1 MTPDPNEEDRDEFG
15 EDDSASSGSEEAE
28 WDESLQR
35 RIINIDR
42 LEDEWAEQL
51 ESASL
56 VVQVQYRDSDAEA
69 ALRRIGYFFKTKQTQ
84 RVSREYPAAFLVGLN
99 FVASSQMQQATLW
112 PYVFAG
118 LGDLKASESNKDLI
132 SRLHRLAL
140 NKFRLERFEHP
151 LGRIGEIQIHAGIPV
166 SSQEKFVRK
175 LIREFKREIDFDH
188 LSFNESIRSMGGD
201 RVAAASL
208 DKQIWHFINQGGNV
222 ADDFVAKCIEIL
234 DDPDNPNSGKGLPA
248 RVSAEVASLV
258 EELGKSGVSRAG
270 KSSGR
275 IKAPRLVWSKSIE
288 NELELVFPTLPEAQ
302 RSSVRWTVESG
313 DQLATVDVA
322 QELAGLSRKERSYP
336 VSSPTAQ
343 LTTQFEYL
351 APGSNFFNPEYR
363 TRTWNLTLFAE
374 ELPVLFFDDEG
385 QLDGGK
391 GPLEPGLIR
400 VLVPKKTRLGPGKP
414 IVRVEGRHKLR
425 ELDAPLGWGV
435 EQVGSEWFAL
445 EIDCKEAEAIE
456 VDFGSNRPF
465 RRAIS
470 AFRKPKPLLNGLVAG
485 VFDPHGSPV
494 FSEFPA
500 FEVGSLALDDD
511 EWQYEIRDLEN
522 KPVWSAIARA
532 KSGQIAVVPPSH
544 LLGEF
549 NIRVSRGFGQ
559 TTTINRTVV
568 PDLSSDY
575 DGGLRKFRADGKGL
589 GEAEFTVARGD
600 AGLLPI
606 HFDSQIRAVALELDD
621 SDIKL
626 TARAEYEYLE
636 LFNTRSKNHTE
647 WIEPT
652 KSNVENLTELQ
663 LFFSSQVSRSAA
675 LIARWP
681 NGTTQTLTPR
691 VSSPW
696 FKFNLGELSDQA
708 NAQGSFSLEL
718 RDNLG
723 RLLPAGT
730 CYPKKLYND
739 VELDDNSQFLK
750 FSFPKGNRPDGLQ
763 LAIYSPLAPWRSPF
777 VVDLDSDTIEIP
789 EELRSLSQ
797 IAGSVAVSSPWAPH
811 DFGRTPNYDSSNTF
825 VFEVQSPD
833 WTKSP
838 ELALVHWIETGRTSN
853 QLQLIGAELA
863 WTCFLG
869 AEELFAP
876 LGVNTN
882 EIKSLAIKVLQST
895 ENSLDNYPSSK
906 RTRAESVV
914 DLIESGFVAKAAS
927 TTMAGA
933 LNQVGRP
940 LLAIIGC
947 ALDDSETAEDLL
959 NLAPA
964 SWGVSNPKATEE
976 QPSMLETLRYKL
988 DLLNFRK
995 PEVLWM
1001 IRVEEHFFANQ
1012 SEGYLPGRLLDGGN
1026 VFLNVFRVLYQDVE
1040 KLITG
1045 LGNDWAVE
1053 TASALLA
1060 KDGLA
1065 PEGLKQL
1072 LAARPILST
1081 SELKEIA
1088 GLRSRL
1094 ANWPGISLRM
1104 AVLARLA
1111 ARGNEEARSTYEA
1124 NKVFYL
1130 KMAKALPTLVEIDL
1144 TIAELALRETESAR

>member
-1 MTPDPNEEDRDEFG
+1 MTSGPNGGDWDEFG
-15 EDDSASSGSEEAE
+15 EEDSDNADFEEVE

-35 RIINIDR
+35 QLINIDR
-42 LEDEWAEQL
+42 LEEDWAEQL
-51 ESASL
+51 EGASL

-69 ALRRIGYFFKTKQTQ
+69 ALKRIGYFFKTKQTE
-84 RVSREYPAAFLVGLN
+84 RVSRDYPAAFLVGLN

-112 PYVFAG
+112 PYVFNG
-118 LGDLKASESNKDLI
+118 LGDLKATEPNKDLI

-175 LIREFKREIDFDH
+175 LIREFRREIDFDH
-188 LSFNESIRSMGGD
+188 LSFNESIRSMAGD
-201 RVAAASL
+201 RVASASL
-208 DKQIWHFINQGGNV
+208 DKQIWHFINQGGSV

-234 DDPDNPNSGKGLPA
+234 DDPDNPNSGRGLPT
-248 RVSAEVASLV
+248 RVSAEVARLV
-258 EELGKSGVSRAG
+258 DELGRSGVSRAG

-275 IKAPRLVWSKSIE
+275 IKAPRLVWSKSID
-288 NELELVFPTLPEAQ
+288 NELELIFPTLPEAQ

-351 APGSNFFNPEYR
+351 APGSNVFNPEYR

-385 QLDGGK
+385 RLDGGK

-414 IVRVEGRHKLR
+414 VITVEGKHKLR
-425 ELDAPLGWGV
+425 EVDAPLGWGV
-435 EQVGSEWFAL
+435 EQAGSEWFAL
-445 EIDCKEAEAIE
+445 EIDCSEAEAIE
-456 VDFGSNRPF
+456 VEFGSNKPF
-465 RRAIS
+465 RRAVS
-470 AFRKPKPLLNGLVAG
+470 AFRKPKPLSNGLVAG
-485 VFDPHGSPV
+485 VFEAQGSPV

-522 KPVWSAIARA
+522 RSIWSTVAKA
-532 KSGQIAVVPPSH
+532 KSGKIAITPPSQ
-544 LLGEF
+544 LIGEF

-568 PDLSSDY
+568 PQLSSDY
-575 DGGLRKFRADGKGL
+575 NGEVRKFRSDGKGL
-589 GEAEFTVARGD
+589 EELGFSVSVGEAK
-600 AGLLPI
+600 LLPI
-606 HFDSQIRAVALELDD
+606 NFESKIRAVAIELTD
-621 SDIKL
+621 SDLKL
-626 TARAEYEYLE
+626 TARSEYEYLE

-663 LFFSSQVSRSAA
+663 LFFSSQMSRTAA

-681 NGTTQTLTPR
+681 NGTTQTLSPR

-723 RLLPAGT
+723 RVLPAGT
-730 CYPKKLYND
+730 CYPKKLYNE
-739 VELDDNSQFLK
+739 VELDDESQLLT

-763 LAIYSPLAPWRSPF
+763 VGLYAPLAPWRLP
-777 VVDLDSDTIEIP
+777 VVLDLDSDTIQIP
-789 EELRSLSQ
+789 EDLRSFGQ

-825 VFEVQSPD
+825 VFEVQAPD
-833 WTKSP
+833 WAKSP
-838 ELALVHWIETGRTSN
+838 ELALVHWIATGNTSE
-853 QLQLIGAELA
+853 QLRLIDADLA

-876 LGVNTN
+876 LGVNAN
-882 EIKSLAIKVLQST
+882 EIKTLAIKVLQST
-895 ENSLDNYPSSK
+895 DNALVSYPSGK

-914 DLIESGFVAKAAS
+914 DLIESGFVAKAENRSIAN
-927 TTMAGA
+927 
-933 LNQVGRP
+933 LLDHVGRP
-940 LLAIIGC
+940 LLATIGC
-947 ALDDSETAEDLL
+947 ALDDHETSQDLL
-959 NLAPA
+959 NLAPS
-964 SWGVSNPKATEE
+964 SWGVSIPRATEE
-976 QPSMLETLRYKL
+976 QPSTLETLRYKL

-1001 IRVEEHFFANQ
+1001 IRLEEDFFASQ

-1026 VFLNVFRVLYQDVE
+1026 VFLNVFSVLYQEVE

-1053 TASALLA
+1053 TANALSLR
-1060 KDGLA
+1060 DSLM
-1065 PEGLKQL
+1065 PEGLRQL
-1072 LAARPILST
+1072 LGVRPILSPT
-1081 SELKEIA
+1081 ELREIA
-1088 GLRSRL
+1088 GLRTRI

-1104 AVLARLA
+1104 AFLARLA
-1111 ARGNEEARSTYEA
+1111 ARGNEEARSAFDA
-1124 NKVFYL
+1124 NKGFYL
-1130 KMAKALPTLVEIDL
+1130 KMAKALPALVEIDL
-1144 TIAELALRETESAR
+1144 TIAELALREMENAR

>member
-1 MTPDPNEEDRDEFG
+1 MKPDLNEEDWDEFG
-15 EDDSASSGSEEAE
+15 EDLSESDDSGEVE

-35 RIINIDR
+35 QLINIDR
-42 LEDEWAEQL
+42 LEEEWAQQL
-51 ESASL
+51 ENASL
-56 VVQVQYRDSDAEA
+56 VVQVLYNDSDAEA

-99 FVASSQMQQATLW
+99 LVASSQMQQATLW
-112 PYVFAG
+112 PYIFKG
-118 LGDLKASESNKDLI
+118 LGGLKPSESNKDLI
-132 SRLHRLAL
+132 SRLHRMAL

-175 LIREFKREIDFDH
+175 LIREFRREVDFDH
-188 LSFNESIRSMGGD
+188 LTFNESIRSMSGD

-208 DKQIWHFINQGGNV
+208 DKQIWHFINQGGSV

-248 RVSAEVASLV
+248 RVSAEVARLI

-275 IKAPRLVWSKSIE
+275 IKAPRLVWSKSID
-288 NELELVFPTLPEAQ
+288 NELELIFPRLPEAQ
-302 RSSVRWTVESG
+302 RSSIRWTVESG
-313 DQLATVDVA
+313 DQLATVDIA

-336 VSSPTAQ
+336 VSLPTAQ
-343 LTTQFEYL
+343 LTTHFEYL
-351 APGSNFFNPEYR
+351 ASGSTLFNPEFR

-385 QLDGGK
+385 RLDSGK
-391 GPLEPGLIR
+391 GPLEPGVLR
-400 VLVPKKTRLGPGKP
+400 LLVPKKTRLGPGKP
-414 IVRVEGRHKLR
+414 VVRVEGNYKIR
-425 ELDAPLGWGV
+425 EIDAPLGWGV
-435 EQVGSEWFAL
+435 EHAGSEWFAL
-445 EIDCKEAEAIE
+445 EIDCSEAEAIE
-456 VDFGSNRPF
+456 VDFGSNKPF
-465 RRAIS
+465 RRAVS
-470 AFRKPKPLLNGLVAG
+470 AFRKPKPLPNGLVAG
-485 VFDPHGSPV
+485 LFDAQGSPV

-500 FEVGSLALDDD
+500 FEVGSLAQDDD

-522 KPVWSAIARA
+522 KPIWSTVAKA
-532 KSGQIAVVPPSH
+532 KSGQIVTCPPSH

-559 TTTINRTVV
+559 TTIINRTVV
-568 PDLSSDY
+568 PQLSSDY
-575 DGGLRKFRADGKGL
+575 DGEVRKFRSDGKGL
-589 GEAEFTVARGD
+589 EEARFSVKRGEATLRT
-600 AGLLPI
+600 I
-606 HFDSQIRAVALELDD
+606 HFESKVRAVALELIDT
-621 SDIKL
+621 DIQL

-663 LFFSSQVSRSAA
+663 LFFSSQVSRAST

-681 NGTTQTLTPR
+681 NGTTQTLSPR

-696 FKFNLGELSDQA
+696 FKFNLGELSDLA
-708 NAQGSFSLEL
+708 NAQGSFILEL

-723 RLLPAGT
+723 RVLPAGT
-730 CYPKKLYND
+730 CYPKKLFNV
-739 VELDDNSQFLK
+739 VELDDESRFLQ

-763 LAIYSPLAPWRSPF
+763 LAIYAPLAPWRLPV
-777 VVDLDSDTIEIP
+777 VVDLDSDKIEIP
-789 EELRSLSQ
+789 EEFRSLGE
-797 IAGSVAVSSPWAPH
+797 IAGTVAVSSPWAPH
-811 DFGRTPNYDSSNTF
+811 DFGRTPNYEGSNTF
-825 VFEVQSPD
+825 VFEVQPPD
-833 WTKSP
+833 WSKSP
-838 ELALVHWIETGRTSN
+838 ELALVHWIKTGNTSD
-853 QLQLIGAELA
+853 QLQLISADLA
-863 WTCFLG
+863 WTCFIG

-882 EIKSLAIKVLQST
+882 EIKALAIKVLQGTDKPIDS
-895 ENSLDNYPSSK
+895 YPSSK

-914 DLIESGFVAKAAS
+914 DLIESGFV
-927 TTMAGA
+927 TTATQKTIA
-933 LNQVGRP
+933 NVLDQVGRP
-940 LLAIIGC
+940 LLATIGC
-947 ALDDSETAEDLL
+947 ALDDHETGEDLL
-959 NLAPA
+959 NLAPS
-964 SWGVSNPKATEE
+964 SWGVSNPKVLEE
-976 QPSMLETLRYKL
+976 QPSMLETIRYKL

-1001 IRVEEHFFANQ
+1001 IRLEEDFFSIQ

-1040 KLITG
+1040 RLITG

-1053 TASALLA
+1053 TAGALLA
-1060 KDGLA
+1060 KDGLL
-1065 PEGLKQL
+1065 PEALRHL
-1072 LAARPILST
+1072 LDARPILSS
-1081 SELKEIA
+1081 SEIKEIA
-1088 GLRSRL
+1088 GLRSRI

-1104 AVLARLA
+1104 AFMARLA
-1111 ARGNEEARSTYEA
+1111 ARGNQEARSTYEI
-1124 NKVFYL
+1124 NKIFYL

-1144 TIAELALRETESAR
+1144 IIVELALREMESPR